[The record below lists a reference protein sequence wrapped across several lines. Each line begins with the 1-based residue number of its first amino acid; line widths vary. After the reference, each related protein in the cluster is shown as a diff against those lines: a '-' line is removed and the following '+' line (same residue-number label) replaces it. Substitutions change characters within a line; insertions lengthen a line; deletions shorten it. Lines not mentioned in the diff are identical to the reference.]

1 MSNSAYGCEILVFL
15 DIRKM
20 SSNNIDVFTSF
31 IRNSFL
37 EILSSLCTLMREEL
51 CVTNQ
56 KMIVKI
62 LNTIDS
68 LKKVK

>member
-56 KMIVKI
+56 KMTVKI

>member
-20 SSNNIDVFTSF
+20 STNNIDVFTSF